1 MSVIS
6 LNLGGGGG
14 NGFTTIGNHQDGNG
28 ETGGGGGGGGG
39 GGAGCEGLFPITLI
53 PYRFSIRIK
62 FNFER
67 N

>member
-1 MSVIS
+1 MNRSGR
-6 LNLGGGGG
+6 GGI
-14 NGFTTIGNHQDGNG
+14 GFAIFGNHQEGNG

-53 PYRFSIRIK
+53 AYRFSIRIK

>member
-1 MSVIS
+1 MNRS
-6 LNLGGGGG
+6 GRGG
-14 NGFTTIGNHQDGNG
+14 NGFATLGNHQEGNG

>member
-1 MSVIS
+1 
-6 LNLGGGGG
+6 L
-14 NGFTTIGNHQDGNG
+14 TIVGNHQEGNG